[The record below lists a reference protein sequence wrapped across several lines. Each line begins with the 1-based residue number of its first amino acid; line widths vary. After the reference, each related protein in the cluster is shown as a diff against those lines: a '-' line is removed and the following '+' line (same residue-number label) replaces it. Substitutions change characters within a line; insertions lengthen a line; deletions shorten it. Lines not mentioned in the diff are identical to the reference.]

1 MATKSSMGHGMRRRT
16 GEPSNYL
23 ESLGNSMS
31 RSHQTHHEAM
41 QDAAMAGSH
50 RVPMG
55 MDAYKVTAAPALV
68 GTLMPK
74 KNTQA
79 MDPTAAG
86 TKQNRQNIEKT
97 GATYRITPK
106 TTFVQL
112 DPSAG
117 PTMASARIVPS
128 VAGVNGS
135 FQDAEGQ
142 SYL

>member
-16 GEPSNYL
+16 GAPSTYT
-23 ESLGNSMS
+23 ESAGNSMA
-31 RSHQTHHEAM
+31 RSHKTHHEAM
-41 QDAAMAGSH
+41 AEASMAGSH

-55 MDAYKVTAAPALV
+55 MDAYKVTAAPAYT

-74 KNTQA
+74 KNTQS
-79 MDPTAAG
+79 MDPTGAG
-86 TKQNRQNIEKT
+86 SKQNRQNIEKV
-97 GATYRITPK
+97 GATYRVSPK
-106 TTFVQL
+106 ATFVQI

-117 PTMASARIVPS
+117 PTMASARIIPS
-128 VAGVNGS
+128 VAGVNRS